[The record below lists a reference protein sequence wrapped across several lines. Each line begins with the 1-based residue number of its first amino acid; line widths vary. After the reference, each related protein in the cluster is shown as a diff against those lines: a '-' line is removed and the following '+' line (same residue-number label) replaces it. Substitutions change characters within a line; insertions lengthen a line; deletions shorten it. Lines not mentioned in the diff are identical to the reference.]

1 MGLITRDLTVDDAV
15 ALAALM
21 LRIEADH
28 PTGFCL
34 ATGEVRELMR
44 DKPDSVFEGGFD
56 GTDLVAFTTVIPA
69 QAGDDEHRLL
79 LFGDVAPD
87 RLGEGIGS
95 TLFARSLDRARAIH
109 AEVAPHVSA
118 RYATAALADRPDQA
132 ALMVEAG
139 MQAGRHGFLMVAH
152 LGAGLPAP
160 RLPDDLT
167 VTAFDVA
174 TAEELRLAHNA
185 AFADYP
191 EGSDIDVDFWTMFM
205 VKAAHNRPHLSVVAR
220 DGGGAVAGYVFAHE
234 YAVPMSGGSGPEIY
248 VPYVGTLPEH
258 RGRGLATGLLTHVLQ
273 TARAGGFAT
282 ASLNV
287 DTHNPTGALGIY
299 ERAGFR
305 EAYRQDYYHLRE

>member
-1 MGLITRDLTVDDAV
+1 MGITTRDLTPDDADE
-15 ALAALM
+15 LADLM
-21 LRIEADH
+21 TRIEADH

-34 ATGEVRELMR
+34 AADEVRELMR

-56 GTDLVAFTTVIPA
+56 GTVLVGFTTVLPA
-69 QAGDDEHRLL
+69 QAGEGEHRLL

-87 RLGEGIGS
+87 RIGEGIGS
-95 TLFARSLDRARAIH
+95 TLFTRSLDRARAIH
-109 AEVAPHVSA
+109 AEVAPHVPA
-118 RYATAALADRPDQA
+118 RYASAALAARPDQA
-132 ALMVEAG
+132 ALMVGAG
-139 MQAGRHGFLMVAH
+139 MAAGRHGFLMVAR
-152 LGAGLPAP
+152 LEDGLPVP

-174 TAEELRLAHNA
+174 TAEELRLAHNT

-191 EGSDIDVDFWTMFM
+191 DGSDIDADFWTMFM
-205 VKAAHNRPHLSVVAR
+205 VTAAHNRPHLSVVAR
-220 DGGGAVAGYVFAHE
+220 DTGGAVAGYVFVQE
-234 YAVPMSGGSGPEIY
+234 YAVPMSGGPGPEIY

-258 RGRGLATGLLTHVLQ
+258 RGRGLATGLLIQVLHA
-273 TARAGGFAT
+273 ARTGGFAT

-305 EAYRQDYYHLRE
+305 QAYRQDFYHLRE